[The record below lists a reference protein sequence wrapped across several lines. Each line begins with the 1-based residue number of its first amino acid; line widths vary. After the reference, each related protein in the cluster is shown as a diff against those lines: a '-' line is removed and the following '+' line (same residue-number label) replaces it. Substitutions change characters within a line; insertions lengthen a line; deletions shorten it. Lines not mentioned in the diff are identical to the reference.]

1 MQIDCYGFVAI
12 SEFFRRKQL
21 DAYKMKSKDGIL
33 YVCFHDRPKRPIHRL
48 DRDENGGPRLMW
60 AYGKWEE
67 AEGLHYIP
75 INETMEIPKEETE
88 DL

>member
-33 YVCFHDRPKRPIHRL
+33 YVCPSETAATP
-48 DRDENGGPRLMW
+48 PRR
-60 AYGKWEE
+60 
-67 AEGLHYIP
+67 
-75 INETMEIPKEETE
+75 
-88 DL
+88 